1 MYVERIQNKMVH
13 FEDATLS
20 WYEVRRSSYVTA
32 ADSIIWDLRVNG
44 KLLFKNEGVWG
55 LAHIFNE
62 LNLKIIR
69 LAESI

>member
-44 KLLFKNEGVWG
+44 KLLFKNEGV
-55 LAHIFNE
+55 
-62 LNLKIIR
+62 
-69 LAESI
+69 